1 MKIKPPADVTDFE
14 RSHGRQSK
22 CATACRNDCITR
34 IVRPQAR
41 FKIWTQLRRGVID
54 LVGGKLMGD
63 SIKRYMKFVK
73 PYKWLIALTIVI
85 GIIKFAIPLFMPLLM
100 KIVIDDI
107 IGSSTLTAEEAT
119 RQLVYWVGGTM
130 LLFFVIRPPV
140 EYYRQYYAQYVSNK
154 ILYDIRENLYSH
166 LQKLS
171 LSYYSNTRAGEVISR
186 VINDVEQTRNF
197 VMIGLMNVWLDL
209 ATIVIAIGIMLTMD
223 VPLTIV
229 TLIAFPFYG
238 YSVKHFFG
246 KLRIL
251 TRKRSQ
257 ALANVQSYLH
267 ERVSGVSVIKSFA
280 LEDVEQKR
288 FDETN
293 GEFLEKAVDHTRWN
307 AKAFAV
313 VNTITDVAPLLV
325 LFYAGYQVINGSLSI
340 GTMVAFIAFIERVYS
355 PLRRLVNSSTSLTQ
369 SFASMDR
376 VFELMEEKYDIV
388 DKESAK
394 ALPPIEGKV
403 EFDHVS
409 FAYEE
414 GGETVLK
421 DINFT
426 VKPGETIAFV
436 GMSGGGK
443 STIVGLI
450 PRFYDVKDGAIRIDG
465 HDLRDL
471 KVKSLRDQIG
481 IVMQDSILFSD
492 SVKSNILMGK
502 PEATDEEVIAAA
514 IAANAHDFINELPE
528 GYDTTVGER
537 GVKLSGGQKQRIAIA
552 RVFLKNPPLLILDEA
567 TSALDLESESLIQD
581 SLEILANER
590 TTLIVAHRLS
600 TITHA
605 DKIFVIDAGEVKEM
619 GTHDELMKKEGI
631 YFGLFQVQQV

>member
-1 MKIKPPADVTDFE
+1 M
-14 RSHGRQSK
+14 
-22 CATACRNDCITR
+22 
-34 IVRPQAR
+34 
-41 FKIWTQLRRGVID
+41 
-54 LVGGKLMGD
+54 GG

-73 PYKWLIALTIVI
+73 PYKWMILFTILI
-85 GIIKFAIPLFMPLLM
+85 GIVKFAIPLFMPLLM
-100 KIVIDDI
+100 MIVIDDI
-107 IGSSTLTAEEAT
+107 IGSDILTAEEAT
-119 RQLVYWVGGTM
+119 RQLFYWLGGTM
-130 LLFFVIRPPV
+130 LLFFLIRPPV
-140 EYYRQYYAQYVSNK
+140 EYYRQFYAQYVSNK

-171 LSYYSNTRAGEVISR
+171 LSYYSNTRAGEIISR

-209 ATIVIAIGIMLTMD
+209 ATIVIAIAIMLTMD

-238 YSVKHFFG
+238 YSVMHFFG

-257 ALANVQSYLH
+257 ALADVQSYLH

-280 LEDVEQKR
+280 LEDIEQER
-288 FDETN
+288 FDKTN
-293 GEFLEKAVDHTRWN
+293 ENFLEKAIDHTRWN

-325 LFYAGYQVINGSLSI
+325 LAYAGYQVINGSLTV

-376 VFELMEEKYDIV
+376 VFELMEEKYDIT
-388 DKESAK
+388 DKEDAVT
-394 ALPPIEGKV
+394 LPTMTGEV
-403 EFDHVS
+403 EFDNVNFS
-409 FAYEE
+409 YEE
-414 GGETVLK
+414 EGEMVLKGIDFKVSPGETV
-421 DINFT
+421 
-426 VKPGETIAFV
+426 AFV

-450 PRFYDVKDGAIRIDG
+450 PRFYDVVGGAIRIDG
-465 HDLRDL
+465 FDLRDV
-471 KVKSLRDQIG
+471 KIKSLRDQIG

-502 PEATDEEVIAAA
+502 PDATDEEVFAAA
-514 IAANAHDFINELPE
+514 VAANAHDFIKELPE

-537 GVKLSGGQKQRIAIA
+537 GVKLSGGQKQRVAIA

-567 TSALDLESESLIQD
+567 TSALDLESEALIQD
-581 SLEILANER
+581 SLEVLANER

-605 DKIFVIDAGEVKEM
+605 DKIFVVDAGEVKEM

-631 YFGLFQVQQV
+631 YFGLFQVQQI

>member
-1 MKIKPPADVTDFE
+1 
-14 RSHGRQSK
+14 
-22 CATACRNDCITR
+22 
-34 IVRPQAR
+34 
-41 FKIWTQLRRGVID
+41 
-54 LVGGKLMGD
+54 MGD

-73 PYKWLIALTIVI
+73 PYKWLILFTILI
-85 GIIKFAIPLFMPLLM
+85 GIVKFAIPLFMPLLM

-107 IGSSTLTAEEAT
+107 IGANISNLITAEEAT
-119 RQLVYWVGGTM
+119 RQLFYWLGGTM
-130 LLFFVIRPPV
+130 LVFFLIRPPV
-140 EYYRQYYAQYVSNK
+140 EYYRQFYAQYVSNK

-171 LSYYSNTRAGEVISR
+171 LSYYSNTRAGEIISR

-209 ATIVIAIGIMLTMD
+209 ATIIIAIVIMLTMD
-223 VPLTIV
+223 IPLTIV
-229 TLIAFPFYG
+229 TLLAFPFYG
-238 YSVKHFFG
+238 YSVMHFFG

-257 ALANVQSYLH
+257 ALADVQSYLH

-280 LEDVEQKR
+280 LEEIEQER
-288 FDETN
+288 FDKTN
-293 GEFLEKAVDHTRWN
+293 DNFLAKAVDHTRWN

-325 LFYAGYQVINGSLSI
+325 LTYAGYQVINGSLTV

-376 VFELMEEKYDIV
+376 VFELMEEKYDII
-388 DKESAK
+388 DKDNAVT
-394 ALPPIEGKV
+394 LPTMTGEV
-403 EFDHVS
+403 EFENVNFS
-409 FAYEE
+409 YEE
-414 GGETVLK
+414 EGELVLKGIDFKVSPGETV
-421 DINFT
+421 
-426 VKPGETIAFV
+426 AFV

-450 PRFYDVKDGAIRIDG
+450 PRFYDVVSGAVRIDG
-465 HDLRDL
+465 YDLRDV
-471 KVKSLRDQIG
+471 KIKSLRDQIG

-502 PEATDEEVIAAA
+502 PDATDEEVFAAA
-514 IAANAHDFINELPE
+514 IAANAHDFINELPK
-528 GYDTTVGER
+528 GYDTKVGER
-537 GVKLSGGQKQRIAIA
+537 GVKLSGGQKQRVAIA

-567 TSALDLESESLIQD
+567 TSALDLESEALIQD
-581 SLEILANER
+581 SLEVLANER

-605 DKIFVIDAGEVKEM
+605 DKIMVVDAGEVKEM
-619 GTHDELMKKEGI
+619 GTHEELMKRKGI
-631 YFGLFQVQQV
+631 YFGLFQVQQI